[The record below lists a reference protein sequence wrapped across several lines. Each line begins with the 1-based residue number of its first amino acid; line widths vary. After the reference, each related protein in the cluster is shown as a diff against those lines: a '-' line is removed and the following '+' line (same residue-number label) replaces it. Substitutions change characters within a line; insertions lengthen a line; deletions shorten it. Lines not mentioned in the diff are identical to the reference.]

1 MAKKTTSR
9 FPKAMPEYKLHTLIE
24 DMASETYHGISGTY
38 SSSQFKD
45 LLDDEVTFH
54 KKYVEKSIEREEV
67 PAFSVGSYF
76 HTGVLEPH
84 KLDLEYA
91 VYQGKVRRGAEWDTF
106 KTKHDGKAIV
116 TSNQRDEA
124 LRLVDS
130 VNKSSVAM
138 SYVKRG
144 KPEVSLFVSLW
155 VKGGEIY
162 APIYN
167 KRLDRK
173 YGWTDFDVV
182 TAKFKDAV
190 KLVVK
195 VRADSLGDDFVL
207 DLKSTSGNA
216 RSERSMRS
224 KVSYYNYD
232 LSASLYLDMFSLE
245 AGKPIEDFIWTFASK
260 DYYNCK
266 SYRASETN
274 RMIGRAKWMQAVV
287 KLADCL
293 GNEWDIPDVLGTL
306 EPEYFQLEYLNEKDS
321 DLL

>member
-1 MAKKTTSR
+1 MAKKTTSK
-9 FPKAMPEYKLHTLIE
+9 FPKALPEYRLHTLIE

-54 KKYVEKSIEREEV
+54 KKYVEKSIEREEI
-67 PAFSVGSYF
+67 PAFSVGNYF

-84 KLDLEYA
+84 KLGAECA
-91 VYQGKVRRGAEWDTF
+91 VYHGKVRRGAEWDSF
-106 KTKHDGKAIV
+106 KLKHEGKVIV

-124 LRLVDS
+124 LRLMDS
-130 VNKSSVAM
+130 VRKSEIAM
-138 SYVKRG
+138 SYVTRG
-144 KPEVSLFVSLW
+144 KPEVSLFVELA
-155 VKGGEIY
+155 VKGGDIF
-162 APIYN
+162 APYFG
-167 KRLDRK
+167 KLLTKD
-173 YGWTDFDVV
+173 GWENCLMSSKDVKEA
-182 TAKFKDAV
+182 TKI
-190 KLVVK
+190 VVK

-216 RSERSMRS
+216 RSERSMRG

-245 AGKPIEDFIWTFASK
+245 AGKPIDTFIWTFASK

-266 SYRASETN
+266 SYRASDTN

-293 GNEWDIPDVLGTL
+293 GNGWNIPDVLGTL

-321 DLL
+321 DLI